1 MYLHCLYT
9 FSLDVISKDFEY
21 GKQKRF
27 RWNALYKSSIL
38 CTYISTE
45 QISMRPELIGSV
57 VQQTWGE
64 GQVSSNGSEFESS
77 YYS

>member
-1 MYLHCLYT
+1 MVSKKCFCL
-9 FSLDVISKDFEY
+9 
-21 GKQKRF
+21 
-27 RWNALYKSSIL
+27 NALYKSSIL

-45 QISMRPELIGSV
+45 QISVRPKLIGSI